1 MLWNKTRLKN
11 FKEAHRLFQEGKN
24 KTQISKELG
33 IRRQTILEW
42 LKSKLYHGSRG
53 WKRGKGRK
61 YINNNVAKRIC
72 QLKQERIGRKRYF
85 VGSPFIQMDYAK
97 THPRD
102 DLPSIWYVDKVI
114 RNAGLQTRRPKQKK
128 KGGSLYLLYP
138 VECIKKIGHVH
149 QSADFIGKKYIAG
162 RTEPIN
168 IFSTS
173 YYAPFSL
180 YQITRILS
188 EKAVYALN
196 VLYKQWRVYP
206 IPDVMRMDNGLQFR
220 GGSRGKRFIGTFLR
234 FIMNLNVTP
243 LFGSPSKP
251 WTNPYVEGHNRVFSE
266 KVWGRNFFT
275 NEAQIDQECERFNQE
290 SLELFQFKYSQVI
303 VNENFRYIE
312 KGQHIITD
320 KLETKKSKKIYFI
333 RFVES
338 CEQQNNAYI
347 IILNEKIRLPEKY
360 SHQFVFAEWN
370 IERNHMLIYS
380 EYKKSITLIHQLNFR
395 LNI

>member
-1 MLWNKTRLKN
+1 MPWNKNRLKN
-11 FKEAHRLFQEGKN
+11 FKEAHRLLQEGEN

-33 IRRQTILEW
+33 IRRQTIIEW
-42 LKSKLYHGSRG
+42 LKSKLYPESRG
-53 WKRGKGRK
+53 WKKGKGRK
-61 YINNNVAKRIC
+61 YINNNVAKYIC
-72 QLKQERIGRKRYF
+72 QLKQERITGKKYF

-97 THPRD
+97 KYPQAD
-102 DLPSIWYVDKVI
+102 APSLWYIDKVV
-114 RNAGLQTRRPKQKK
+114 RDSGLQTRQPKQKK
-128 KGGSLYLLYP
+128 KGGSEYLLYP
-138 VECIKKIGHVH
+138 VECIKKLGHVH

-168 IFSTS
+168 IFSSS

-180 YQITRILS
+180 YQIARILA
-188 EKAVYALN
+188 EKAVYAQN
-196 VLYKQWRVYP
+196 ILYKQWCVYP
-206 IPDVMRMDNGLQFR
+206 IPDVVRMDNGLQFR
-220 GGSRGKRFIGTFLR
+220 GGGRGKRFVGTFLR
-234 FIMNLNVTP
+234 FLLNLNVTP

-275 NEAQIDQECERFNQE
+275 HEEQIDQECERFNQE
-290 SLELFQFKYSQVI
+290 SLELFHFKYSPMI
-303 VNENFRYIE
+303 VNGNFRYIE
-312 KGQHIITD
+312 KGQNIITD
-320 KLETKKSKKIYFI
+320 KLETKKDKKIYFI

-338 CEQQNNAYI
+338 HEQQSKAYF

-360 SHQFVFAEWN
+360 AHQFVFVEWN
-370 IERNHMLIYS
+370 IEKNHMLIYS